1 MEKNLTGKQNLV
13 LQALVCDGA
22 TRAEAAKRAGV
33 TAATISRWMN
43 HDELFI
49 KQYEHEC
56 RKMYLTAQQLS
67 RAKSGKVL
75 TKLCQLMVCG
85 NERVELAAA
94 KEILDFAE
102 SKITNAENENTAND
116 KEFTVNINVV

>member
-1 MEKNLTGKQNLV
+1 MGKALTAKQKLV
-13 LQALVCDGA
+13 LQALICDGA
-22 TRAEAAKRAGV
+22 SRAEAAKQAGV
-33 TAATISRWMN
+33 TTATISRWLN

-56 RKMYLTAQQLS
+56 RKMYLTARHLS
-67 RAKSGKVL
+67 RSKADKVL
-75 TKLCQLMVCG
+75 AKLCSLMVCG

-102 SKITNAENENTAND
+102 SKVASAEEETAAD
-116 KEFTVNINVV
+116 KEFTVNVNVI